1 MPRKC
6 KFDGEWEQALSLLN
20 DADAAQARSI
30 IENYQ
35 STGEMPSELEQKFQ
49 MILLLVK
56 PIIDRRRRASQA
68 ARLRRQRIKA
78 DSTASLQPVYG
89 CAPEEAHPST
99 PPAQKA
105 NDSAQISQEM
115 KQRKKAKHRKWS
127 RNKHKKNL
135 QMKELIHTFVTS
147 K

>member
-20 DADAAQARSI
+20 DADAAQAR
-30 IENYQ
+30 
-35 STGEMPSELEQKFQ
+35 
-49 MILLLVK
+49 
-56 PIIDRRRRASQA
+56 
-68 ARLRRQRIKA
+68 LRRQRIKA
-78 DSTASLQPVYG
+78 DSTAGLQPVCK
-89 CAPEEAHPST
+89 CAPEEAQPST

-105 NDSAQISQEM
+105 DNPVQISQEM
-115 KQRKKAKHRKWS
+115 KHRKKAKHRKWS

-135 QMKELIHTFVTS
+135 QMKELIHTFATS

>member
-78 DSTASLQPVYG
+78 DSTAGLQPVCE
-89 CAPEEAHPST
+89 CAPKEAQLST

-105 NDSAQISQEM
+105 DNPVQISQEM
-115 KQRKKAKHRKWS
+115 KQRKKARHRKWS
-127 RNKHKKNL
+127 RNKHKK
-135 QMKELIHTFVTS
+135 ICR
-147 K
+147 